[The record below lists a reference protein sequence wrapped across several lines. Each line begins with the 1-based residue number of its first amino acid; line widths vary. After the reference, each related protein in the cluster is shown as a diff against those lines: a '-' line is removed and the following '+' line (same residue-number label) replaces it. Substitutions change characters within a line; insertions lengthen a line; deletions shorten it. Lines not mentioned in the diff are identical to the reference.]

1 MSNKLWDLVILFG
14 KDFDAGF
21 ATEILKVKFFLLHMD
36 VEHFLNHL
44 ELWVVL
50 TLFNVDVDVVDFVL

>member
-1 MSNKLWDLVILFG
+1 LVVLFS

-21 ATEILKVKFFLLHMD
+21 ATEIFKVEFFLLHVD

-50 TLFNVDVDVVDFVL
+50 TLFNVDIDVVYFVL